1 MDATFSRGRRV
12 ARETTLPIRNVPM
25 AALVGL
31 ESFDD
36 EVTAEYT
43 AHEIE
48 AMAALSRFRAMR
60 GRTRN
65 AKAWRAISVRLEDAR
80 LQLTVGLTREEAL
93 ATPMVSDLLL
103 AEEVA
108 SNILRGLRTP
118 PTPRRCDDVM
128 RSARVAIQIIR
139 DVEVV

>member
-1 MDATFSRGRRV
+1 MDATFSRGRRA

-31 ESFDD
+31 ETFDE

-43 AHEIE
+43 VHEIE
-48 AMAALSRFRAMR
+48 ALAALSRFRSMHAT
-60 GRTRN
+60 TRN
-65 AKAWRAISVRLEDAR
+65 AMAWQAIKQRLIDAR

-93 ATPMVSDLLL
+93 ALPMVSDLLV

-118 PTPRRCDDVM
+118 PALRRCGDVM
-128 RSARVAIQIIR
+128 RSGRVRIEIVR
-139 DVEVV
+139 DEI

>member
-1 MDATFSRGRRV
+1 MDATFSRGRRA

-31 ESFDD
+31 EIFDE

-43 AHEIE
+43 VHERE
-48 AMAALSRFRAMR
+48 AMASLSRYSAMR
-60 GRTRN
+60 ERTRN
-65 AKAWRAISVRLEDAR
+65 AKAWRAIAVRLSDAR

-93 ATPMVSDLLL
+93 AAPMVKDLLV

-108 SNILRGLRTP
+108 SNILRGMRTP
-118 PTPRRCDDVM
+118 PALRRCGDVM
-128 RSARVAIQIIR
+128 RSGRVRIEIVR
-139 DVEVV
+139 DEI